1 MSAAGPSDGARTPE
15 RAARSAARGGH
26 PSGTRIALWVLA
38 SILMVFLIAP
48 IVIIMITSFNGTP
61 YMEFPPKSLSLR
73 WYANFF
79 TSPHWY
85 QTAFTSLKV
94 AVPTMIA
101 ATVLGTSAAIG
112 IVRGSFPGR
121 RALEAFF
128 VSPMVVP
135 IVVIAL
141 GFYFLF
147 SGYKLLDTPLA
158 LFLGHTVI
166 ATPLVIV
173 MVRAALQTTNPAME
187 FAARSLG
194 ADFWR
199 ALWYVTLP
207 SVRAAIGS
215 AAAFAFL
222 ISFDD
227 VVIAIFVAG
236 PDSTTLPKRM
246 WETIR
251 FEIDPT
257 LTAIASLLTVV
268 AVAVLVTG
276 ELFRRGDPSERAE

>member
-1 MSAAGPSDGARTPE
+1 VNGGRFVLWALAG
-15 RAARSAARGGH
+15 
-26 PSGTRIALWVLA
+26 L
-38 SILMVFLIAP
+38 LMVFLIAP
-48 IVIIMITSFNGTP
+48 IVVIVITSFNGTP
-61 YMEFPPKSLSLR
+61 YMEFPPRSVSLR

-79 TSPHWY
+79 TSARWY
-85 QTAFTSLKV
+85 DTALLSLRV
-94 AVPTMIA
+94 ALMTMIA
-101 ATVLGTSAAIG
+101 ATVLGTAAAIG

-147 SGYKLLDTPLA
+147 SEYRLLDTSLA

-166 ATPLVIV
+166 ATPLVIII
-173 MVRAALQTTNPAME
+173 VRAALQTTNPAME

-194 ADFWR
+194 ANFWR
-199 ALWYVTLP
+199 SLWYVTLP

-227 VVIAIFVAG
+227 VVIAVFVAG
-236 PDSTTLPKRM
+236 PSSTTLPKRM
-246 WETIR
+246 WESIR

-257 LTAIASLLTVV
+257 LTAISSLLTGLAVIVLV
-268 AVAVLVTG
+268 AVELLLRTSAVDRP
-276 ELFRRGDPSERAE
+276 E

>member
-1 MSAAGPSDGARTPE
+1 VNGGRFVLWALAG
-15 RAARSAARGGH
+15 
-26 PSGTRIALWVLA
+26 L
-38 SILMVFLIAP
+38 LMVFLIAP
-48 IVIIMITSFNGTP
+48 IVVIVITSFNGTP
-61 YMEFPPKSLSLR
+61 YMEFPPRSVSPR

-79 TSPHWY
+79 TSARWY
-85 QTAFTSLKV
+85 DTALLSLRV
-94 AVPTMIA
+94 ALMTMIA
-101 ATVLGTSAAIG
+101 ATVLGTAAAIG

-147 SGYKLLDTPLA
+147 SEYRLLDTSLA

-166 ATPLVIV
+166 ATPLVIII
-173 MVRAALQTTNPAME
+173 VRAALQTTNPAME

-194 ADFWR
+194 ANFWR
-199 ALWYVTLP
+199 SLWYVTLP

-227 VVIAIFVAG
+227 VVIAVFVAG
-236 PDSTTLPKRM
+236 PSSTTLPKRM
-246 WETIR
+246 WESIR

-257 LTAIASLLTVV
+257 LTAISSLLTGLAVIVLV
-268 AVAVLVTG
+268 AVELLRRTSAVDRP
-276 ELFRRGDPSERAE
+276 E